1 MKSLY
6 LLRNKK
12 EIAIEE
18 LKAEY
23 QAVFLTIRILDQITS
38 KLCSNHR
45 FKALRANPRIP
56 QGLVKNAKT
65 VRRKRFSLPQWK
77 KPE

>member
-6 LLRNKK
+6 ILRNKK

-23 QAVFLTIRILDQITS
+23 QAVFLTIRMLDQITS
-38 KLCSNHR
+38 KLWSNHR

-56 QGLVKNAKT
+56 QGLVSVSA
-65 VRRKRFSLPQWK
+65 
-77 KPE
+77 